1 MSFVT
6 TILRDTAITTGSPSG
21 GFVTV
26 KATFAS
32 DTATNLIVNAD
43 SGAQNLSGFVNGAK
57 LDLLRAW
64 WSFSTGNYDT
74 DDSNDCIIEFKS
86 TGDDVVALHLSG
98 TGHYDGTAGAIKGT
112 AVNATAT
119 SSDIT
124 AQTKTTSGFVILEFK
139 KDGAWVA

>member
-6 TILRDTAITTGSPSG
+6 TTLRDTVVNAPKAG
-21 GFVTV
+21 GMVTV

-32 DTATNLIVNAD
+32 DTATNLILD
-43 SGAQNLSGFVNGAK
+43 GDGLDGFANGAK

-74 DDSNDCIIEFKS
+74 DNSNDCIIEFKGAS
-86 TGDDVVALHLSG
+86 ADVVALHLSG
-98 TGHYDGTAGAIKGT
+98 TGHYDGSAGAIPGSAT
-112 AVNATAT
+112 NTTAT

-124 AQTKTTSGFVILEFK
+124 AQTKTTSGFVILEFR
-139 KDGAWVA
+139 KDEAYTA

>member
-6 TILRDTAITTGSPSG
+6 TILRDTAITTASPSG

-32 DTATNLIVNAD
+32 DTATNLIVDGGGLN
-43 SGAQNLSGFVNGAK
+43 GFVNGCK
-57 LDLLRAW
+57 LDLTRAW

-74 DDSNDCIIEFKS
+74 DNSNDCIIEFKS
-86 TGDDVVALHLSG
+86 TGTDVVALHLSG

-112 AVNATAT
+112 AVNTTAT

-124 AQTKTTSGFVILEFK
+124 AQTATTSGFVILEFK

>member
-6 TILRDTAITTGSPSG
+6 TILRDTAIVTASPSG

-32 DTATNLIVNAD
+32 DTATNLIVDAD
-43 SGAQNLSGFVNGAK
+43 ADAQNLSGFVNGCK
-57 LDLLRAW
+57 LDLTRAW

-74 DDSNDCIIEFKS
+74 DNSNDCIIEFKGS
-86 TGDDVVALHLSG
+86 SNDVVALHLSG
-98 TGHYDGTAGAIKGT
+98 TGHYDGTAGKIPGS
-112 AVNATAT
+112 ATNTTVT

-139 KDGAWVA
+139 KDSAWVA

>member
-6 TILRDTAITTGSPSG
+6 TILRDTAITTASPSG

-32 DTATNLIVNAD
+32 DTATNLIVDGGGLN
-43 SGAQNLSGFVNGAK
+43 GFVNGCK
-57 LDLLRAW
+57 LDLTRAW

-74 DDSNDCIIEFKS
+74 DNSNDCIIEFKS
-86 TGDDVVALHLSG
+86 TGTDVVALHLSG
-98 TGHYDGTAGAIKGT
+98 TGHYDGSAGTILGT
-112 AVNATAT
+112 AVNTTVT
-119 SSDIT
+119 SADIT

-139 KDGAWVA
+139 KDSAWVA

>member
-6 TILRDTAITTGSPSG
+6 TTLRDTVVNAPKAG
-21 GFVTV
+21 GMVTV

-32 DTATNLIVNAD
+32 DTATNLILNGD
-43 SGAQNLSGFVNGAK
+43 GLDGFANGAK

-74 DDSNDCIIEFKS
+74 DNSNDCIIEFKGS
-86 TGDDVVALHLSG
+86 SNDVVALHLSG
-98 TGHYDGTAGAIKGT
+98 TGHYDGSAGAIPGS
-112 AVNATAT
+112 ATNTTVT

-124 AQTKTTSGFVILEFK
+124 AQTKTTSGFVILEFR
-139 KDGAWVA
+139 KDEAYTA

>member
-6 TILRDTAITTGSPSG
+6 TTLRDTIVAAPGDG
-21 GFVTV
+21 GYVTV

-32 DTATNLIVNAD
+32 DTATNLILDAH
-43 SGAQNLSGFVNGAK
+43 SLSGFANGAK

-74 DDSNDCIIEFKS
+74 DNSNDCIIEFKGS
-86 TGDDVVALHLSG
+86 SNDVVALHLSG
-98 TGHYDGTAGAIKGT
+98 TGHYDGTAGKIPGS
-112 AVNATAT
+112 ATNTTIT

-139 KDGAWVA
+139 KDSAWVA

>member
-6 TILRDTAITTGSPSG
+6 TILRDTAIVTASPSG

-32 DTATNLIVNAD
+32 DTATNLIVDGGGLN
-43 SGAQNLSGFVNGAK
+43 GFVNGCK
-57 LDLLRAW
+57 LDLTRAW
-64 WSFSTGNYDT
+64 WSFSIGNYDT
-74 DDSNDCIIEFKS
+74 DNSNDCIIEFKS
-86 TGDDVVALHLSG
+86 TGTDVVVLHLSG

-112 AVNATAT
+112 AVNTTAT

-139 KDGAWVA
+139 KNSAWVA

>member
-6 TILRDTAITTGSPSG
+6 TTLRDTVVNAPKAG
-21 GFVTV
+21 GMVTV

-32 DTATNLIVNAD
+32 DTATNLILD
-43 SGAQNLSGFVNGAK
+43 GSGLDGFANGAK

-64 WSFSTGNYDT
+64 WSFSIGNYDT
-74 DDSNDCIIEFKS
+74 DNSNDCIIEFVS
-86 TGDDVVALHLSG
+86 TGTDVVALHLSG

-112 AVNATAT
+112 AVNTTAT

-139 KDGAWVA
+139 KDSAWVA

>member
-6 TILRDTAITTGSPSG
+6 TTLRDTVVNAPKAG
-21 GFVTV
+21 GMVTV

-32 DTATNLIVNAD
+32 DTATNLILNGD
-43 SGAQNLSGFVNGAK
+43 GLDGFANGAK

-74 DDSNDCIIEFKS
+74 DNSNDCIIEFKGS
-86 TGDDVVALHLSG
+86 SNDVVALHLSG
-98 TGHYDGTAGAIKGT
+98 TGHYDGSAGAIPGSAT
-112 AVNATAT
+112 NTTAT

-124 AQTKTTSGFVILEFK
+124 AQTKTTSGFVILEFR
-139 KDGAWVA
+139 KDEAYTA

>member
-6 TILRDTAITTGSPSG
+6 TTLRDTVVNAPKAG
-21 GFVTV
+21 GMVTV

-32 DTATNLIVNAD
+32 DTATNLILD
-43 SGAQNLSGFVNGAK
+43 GSGLDGFANGAK

-64 WSFSTGNYDT
+64 WSFSIGNYDT
-74 DDSNDCIIEFKS
+74 DNSNDCIIEFVS
-86 TGDDVVALHLSG
+86 TGTDVVALHLSG

-112 AVNATAT
+112 AVNTTAT

-139 KDGAWVA
+139 KDAAYTA

>member
-6 TILRDTAITTGSPSG
+6 TTLRDTAIVTGSASG
-21 GFVTV
+21 GYVTV

-32 DTATNLIVNAD
+32 DTATNLIVDGGGLN
-43 SGAQNLSGFVNGAK
+43 GFVNGCK
-57 LDLLRAW
+57 LDLTRAW

-74 DDSNDCIIEFKS
+74 DNSNDCIIEFKGS
-86 TGDDVVALHLSG
+86 SNDVVALHLSG
-98 TGHYDGTAGAIKGT
+98 TGHYDGTAGKIPGS
-112 AVNATAT
+112 ATNTTVT

-139 KDGAWVA
+139 KDSAWVA

>member
-6 TILRDTAITTGSPSG
+6 TRLRDTAVASAGDG
-21 GFVTV
+21 GYVTI

-32 DTATNLIVNAD
+32 DTATNLILD
-43 SGAQNLSGFVNGAK
+43 GHDLDGFANGAK

-64 WSFSTGNYDT
+64 WSFSIGNYDT
-74 DDSNDCIIEFKS
+74 DNSNDCIIEFKS
-86 TGDDVVALHLSG
+86 TGTDVVALHLSG

-112 AVNATAT
+112 AVNTTAT

-139 KDGAWVA
+139 KDENYA

>member
-6 TILRDTAITTGSPSG
+6 TTLRDTVVNAPKAG
-21 GFVTV
+21 GMVTV

-32 DTATNLIVNAD
+32 DTATNLILD
-43 SGAQNLSGFVNGAK
+43 GDGLDGFANGAK

-74 DDSNDCIIEFKS
+74 DNSNDCIIEFKGS
-86 TGDDVVALHLSG
+86 SNDVVALHLSG
-98 TGHYDGTAGAIKGT
+98 TGHYDGSAGAIPGSAT
-112 AVNATAT
+112 NTTAT

-124 AQTKTTSGFVILEFK
+124 AQTKTTSGFVILEFR
-139 KDGAWVA
+139 KDEAYTA

>member
-6 TILRDTAITTGSPSG
+6 TTLRDTVVNAPKAG
-21 GFVTV
+21 GMVTV

-32 DTATNLIVNAD
+32 DTATNLILD
-43 SGAQNLSGFVNGAK
+43 GDGLDGFANGAK

-74 DDSNDCIIEFKS
+74 DNSNDCIIEFKGS
-86 TGDDVVALHLSG
+86 SNDVVALHLSG
-98 TGHYDGTAGAIKGT
+98 TGHYDGSAGAIPGSAT
-112 AVNATAT
+112 NTTAT

-124 AQTKTTSGFVILEFK
+124 AQTATTSGFVILEFR
-139 KDGAWVA
+139 KDNAYTA